1 MSLRDFFLLGGAQ
14 QLTGAAATEVQ
25 NYPQETSL
33 RPATL
38 KICTLSFLNSTTFR
52 IFHLA
57 AAGLSPAHFDSL
69 KILEAFF
76 FCFTPSLVD
85 G

>member
-1 MSLRDFFLLGGAQ
+1 
-14 QLTGAAATEVQ
+14 
-25 NYPQETSL
+25 
-33 RPATL
+33 L

-52 IFHLA
+52 IFLLA